1 MRRAGRIGTAA
12 ALAVAA
18 FLLAGVGLF
27 RGVGAQAPP
36 APGRAI
42 AAALSGP
49 VVASGTL
56 EQELASLQGHLR
68 ADPTDWRG
76 FASLGLA
83 YVQEARITA
92 DPSYYPK
99 AEAALR
105 RSLALNTTENHVA
118 PIGMAALASA
128 RHDFATALAW
138 GDKAKAL
145 DPYDASVYGAI
156 GDAQVE
162 LGRYGDAVATFQRM
176 IDLRPDLSSWARV
189 SYARELTGD
198 VPGAIDAMRRAKV
211 YASDPSDAA
220 WAANQLGELFFGQ
233 GDVNRAGVSYRQ
245 ATTLDPSFV
254 PPFAG
259 LAKVAWARG
268 HVREAISRYRDVVDR
283 YPLPEYVIAL
293 GDLYRMTGRTD
304 LAAQQDGLLRTE
316 ETLLAANG
324 VNLDLEQ
331 ATFDA
336 SHGDPAGGLAAAESE
351 WARRHSVLV
360 ADALA
365 WALHENGR
373 DADAARMASFAM
385 HLGTR
390 SALFAFHAGMIQ
402 RALGHRDRARALL
415 ERAHN
420 LNPWFSIEY
429 APVLDRA
436 LAQLGAGR

>member
-1 MRRAGRIGTAA
+1 
-12 ALAVAA
+12 
-18 FLLAGVGLF
+18 
-27 RGVGAQAPP
+27 
-36 APGRAI
+36 
-42 AAALSGP
+42 
-49 VVASGTL
+49 
-56 EQELASLQGHLR
+56 
-68 ADPTDWRG
+68 
-76 FASLGLA
+76 
-83 YVQEARITA
+83 
-92 DPSYYPK
+92 
-99 AEAALR
+99 
-105 RSLALNTTENHVA
+105 
-118 PIGMAALASA
+118 
-128 RHDFATALAW
+128 
-138 GDKAKAL
+138 
-145 DPYDASVYGAI
+145 
-156 GDAQVE
+156 
-162 LGRYGDAVATFQRM
+162 
-176 IDLRPDLSSWARV
+176 V
-189 SYARELTGD
+189 SYARELMGD

-211 YASDPSDAA
+211 YASDPADAA

-233 GDVNRAGVSYRQ
+233 GDLVRAAVSYRQ

-268 HVREAISRYRDVVDR
+268 RVPEAISRYRDVVDR

-336 SHGDPAGGLAAAESE
+336 SHGDPARGLAAARAE
-351 WARRHSVLV
+351 WARRHSILV

-390 SALFAFHAGMIQ
+390 NALFAFHAGMIQ

-415 ERAHN
+415 ERAHG

-436 LAQLGAGR
+436 LTRLGAGR